1 MGRLSRYEKLVFM
14 LTALF
19 LGTCAGH
26 FLLQRADSAPIQVTV
41 TRQEEAVPDA
51 SGPGEDAWPDSL
63 LPGERLSLNS
73 ASAADLTRLPQIGAA
88 RAQAIVDWRE
98 ANGPFLR
105 PEDVMEVKGIGPGIY
120 EQIQAYL
127 TVDITD

>member
-1 MGRLSRYEKLVFM
+1 MGRLSRYERLVLV

-19 LGTCAGH
+19 LGTCAAC
-26 FLLQRADSAPIQVTV
+26 FLARRAESAPVRVTA
-41 TRQEEAVPDA
+41 TRAEEPSPAQPVPE
-51 SGPGEDAWPDSL
+51 EDSWPDSL

-73 ASAADLTRLPQIGAA
+73 ASAADLTRLPWIGQT

-120 EQIQAYL
+120 GEIEAYI